1 MKWAMAALAAGSIA
15 TPALAQTDHDT
26 QVWTSVT
33 ATTTVAPKLDLTFET
48 HIRSDNSFPELGQLL
63 IRPALTYQLPRGFS
77 ATVGYLYFRNDPTAA
92 PATQEHR
99 TWQQIG
105 HRVTGA
111 KARTRLTGRTRLEQ
125 RFRVGGR
132 GDTGW
137 RIRQQVRFDT
147 PLTSTTAV
155 KAVVWNET
163 FVGLNDTVWG
173 ARSGL
178 DQTRTFLGIAVPL
191 GQGLTLEPGYLNQ
204 FVVRTGPDR
213 MNHVAAVNLFARF

>member
-1 MKWAMAALAAGSIA
+1 MKRVIATVLAGSLA
-15 TPALAQTDHDT
+15 SPALAQTDHDT
-26 QVWTSVT
+26 QVWASVT

-63 IRPALTYQLPRGFS
+63 LRPALTYQLPNGFS
-77 ATVGYLYFRNDPTAA
+77 ATVGYLYFRNDPTEA

-105 HRVTGA
+105 YRFTQA
-111 KARTRLTGRTRLEQ
+111 QSRTRLTGRTRLEQ

-137 RIRQQVRFDT
+137 RIRQQLRFDT
-147 PLTSTTAV
+147 PLKSNTPV

-163 FVGLNDTVWG
+163 FIGLNDTVWG

-178 DQTRTFLGIAVPL
+178 DQTRTFVGIGVPV
-191 GQGLTLEPGYLNQ
+191 GKGLALEPGYLNQ
-204 FVVRTGPDR
+204 YVVRTGPDR
-213 MNHVAAVNLFARF
+213 VNHIAAINLFARF